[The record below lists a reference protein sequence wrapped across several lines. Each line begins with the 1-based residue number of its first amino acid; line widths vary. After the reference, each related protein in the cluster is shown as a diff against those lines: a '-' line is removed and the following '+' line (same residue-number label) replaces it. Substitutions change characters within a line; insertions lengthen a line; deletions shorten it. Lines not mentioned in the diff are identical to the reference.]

1 MVFGK
6 KSEKHSERAKSGTST
21 QIDGVIAFLEKQLKN
36 YEEEITKYSEE
47 VFAEFRKGIQYNINL
62 TKSSL
67 NYYKQTKDEYDRK
80 GLI

>member
-6 KSEKHSERAKSGTST
+6 KSEKHSERAKSGTNT

-36 YEEEITKYSEE
+36 YEEELIKYSEE
-47 VFAEFRKGIQYNINL
+47 VFEEFRKGIQYNINL

>member
-6 KSEKHSERAKSGTST
+6 KSEKHSERAKTGTKD
-21 QIDGVIAFLEKQLKN
+21 QFDGVISFLEKQLDN
-36 YEEEITKYSEE
+36 YEAELEKYAG
-47 VFAEFRKGIQYNINL
+47 VVYDEFRKGIQYNINL

-67 NYYKQTKDEYDRK
+67 NYYRKVKDEYNNK